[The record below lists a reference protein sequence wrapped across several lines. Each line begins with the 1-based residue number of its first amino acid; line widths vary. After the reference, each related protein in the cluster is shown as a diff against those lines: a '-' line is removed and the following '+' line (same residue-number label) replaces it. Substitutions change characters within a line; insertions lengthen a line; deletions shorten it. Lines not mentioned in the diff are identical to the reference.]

1 MLPLR
6 QPRCCDLTST
16 PKYGSWGGAAHA
28 ELYRFALRAP
38 SCHYIHHNKALWAPP
53 ANSMHLQSLELFG
66 FKSFAD
72 KTIFNFHEGVTAI
85 VGPNGCGKSNVCDAV
100 RWVLGEQSAK
110 SLRGGEMADVIFNG
124 AESRKP
130 LGFAEVSLNFTE
142 CSEELGVD
150 WHEVRVTRRIYRDG
164 NSEYFLNKTGCR
176 LKDIHSLFADT
187 GVGRAA
193 YSIMEQGKIDLI
205 LSSRPEDRRSVFE
218 EAAGITKYKT
228 QKKEALRKLEAT
240 EANLLRIGD
249 IIKEV
254 KRQIGSLQRQ
264 AGKARRY
271 QALHADLQ
279 VLDTHFSHRKL
290 QSLEQELKECTAEI
304 ARVSDTEQATRNEIN
319 EGEAKVAAAR
329 RELDAADEKITHARA
344 KVQQLENEIA
354 SHRHRIEFNEKHGAE
369 LRQWIERS
377 QREIESAETKLREQ
391 NAEIESANV
400 LVEETTRLLERKNQ
414 ELEHLT
420 EDASKRREVF
430 RACDQKLRDVQMSLS
445 RDELRLSAI
454 AEDLRELRER
464 RDATNRDADTRRARI
479 ASAGAGHKQLHV
491 KMTEA
496 RAATEAERQTVEQ
509 LFASVRSQE
518 ETLRQNQRAL
528 AEVEKK
534 LSAIDRTI
542 AEKESRHEVLCQL
555 NEEGE
560 GLAQGSQAL
569 LKSKE
574 FEFAGAL
581 AAQLDVSHE
590 FVPAI
595 EAALGRNLHA
605 LILRDRARAAE
616 IISHLNQQQ
625 LGQAALVLERIAH
638 RDRPASND
646 LPQSAI
652 GWAAD
657 KVRTPAPLEALVK
670 GLLHNVA
677 LFENLEEALNAV
689 VKNPELAAATLRGEY
704 ISHEGILFG
713 GNGRVRT
720 DSLLE
725 RKARIDAIAIE
736 LGQLK
741 REQAMVEQQR
751 VALESQIAT
760 ATRALETAVAL
771 HQEAQLAQTA
781 SASKISQLE
790 REQHSAERELESL
803 EFERSTLERQIAA
816 ADAQIQQLEVQG
828 AELEEKI
835 ARDRKEAALLQTQ
848 RDEALREEEEANV
861 RLAELRIAAATHE
874 QKHQNL
880 LAQRAPML
888 ARQTEL
894 SDVMAT
900 RRADIENYEARL
912 VTQAAEDDSAR
923 NAIEQ
928 QRQECTRR
936 EAEIWK
942 LVAERTSQLETINS
956 DESGLRAVRDRLSE
970 LQEKRG
976 THSVRQTQLQLQIEH
991 LAEHMMER
999 YRIDLRQFEPDTQA
1013 HKKVLHAQL
1022 KRAKEKMEGGA
1033 PATPPGIEAIAG
1045 SPELAPPEIE
1055 KLMAELARQLE
1066 NMGPVN
1072 LEAVQEYDEL
1082 EERYRFLETQNTDLT
1097 NSRRELLDVIA
1108 RINSTTQEL
1117 FAETFAQVR
1126 VNFREMFAELFG
1138 GGRADLQL
1146 MDENDALNCGIEIIA
1161 KPPGKQLQSISL
1173 LSGGERT
1180 MTAVALLF
1188 AIYMVRP
1195 SPFCVLDE
1203 MDAPLD
1209 ESNINRFIKV
1219 LERFVSQSQFI
1230 IITHNKRTIAKA
1242 DILYGVTMEERGV
1255 SKLVGMKMT
1264 PPRKAEAN
1272 GASVLTEDATQQ
1284 DFSMAEESPRV
1295 SSLAAR

>member
-1 MLPLR
+1 
-6 QPRCCDLTST
+6 
-16 PKYGSWGGAAHA
+16 
-28 ELYRFALRAP
+28 
-38 SCHYIHHNKALWAPP
+38 
-53 ANSMHLQSLELFG
+53 MHLQSLELFG

-150 WHEVRVTRRIYRDG
+150 WHAVRVTRRIYRDG

-228 QKKEALRKLEAT
+228 QKKEALRKMEAT

-279 VLDTHFSHRKL
+279 TLETHFSHRKL
-290 QSLEQELKECTAEI
+290 QSLEQELNGCTTEI
-304 ARVSDTEQATRNEIN
+304 ARVS
-319 EGEAKVAAAR
+319 R
-329 RELDAADEKITHARA
+329 RELDAADEKITDARA

-354 SHRHRIEFNEKHGAE
+354 SHRHRIEFNEKHAVE
-369 LRQWIERS
+369 LRQWIDRS
-377 QREIESAETKLREQ
+377 QREIESAEMKLREQ
-391 NAEIESANV
+391 NTEIESANA
-400 LVEETTRLLERKNQ
+400 LVEETARSLERKNQ

-420 EDASKRREVF
+420 EDASRRREVF

-445 RDELRLSAI
+445 RDELRLAAI

-464 RDATNRDADTRRARI
+464 RDATSRDAETRSARI
-479 ASAGAGHKQLHV
+479 AAAGAGHQTLQAKV
-491 KMTEA
+491 TEA
-496 RAATEAERQTVEQ
+496 RTATDAERQTVEQ
-509 LFASVRSQE
+509 LFARVRSQE
-518 ETLRQNQRAL
+518 ETLRRNQNAL
-528 AEVEKK
+528 TEVEKK
-534 LSAIDRTI
+534 LAAIDRTI
-542 AEKESRHEVLCQL
+542 AEQESRHEVLRQL

-569 LKSKE
+569 LKSKD

-581 AAQLDVSHE
+581 AAQLVVSHE

-605 LILRDRARAAE
+605 LILRDGARAAE
-616 IISHLNQQQ
+616 IISYLNQQQ

-638 RDRPASND
+638 RDRPASKD
-646 LPQSAI
+646 LPQSAV

-657 KVRTPAPLEALVK
+657 KVRTPVPLEALVK
-670 GLLHNVA
+670 SLLDNVA
-677 LFENLEEALNAV
+677 LFENLEAALNAV
-689 VKNPELAAATLRGEY
+689 AKNPDLAAATLRGEY
-704 ISHEGILFG
+704 ISQEGILFG
-713 GNGRVRT
+713 GSGKVRT

-725 RKARIDAIAIE
+725 RKTRIDAIAIE

-741 REQAMVEQQR
+741 HEQAMVEQQR

-760 ATRALETAVAL
+760 DIKALEKVVAL

-781 SASKISQLE
+781 SAAKISELE

-803 EFERSTLERQIAA
+803 EFECSTLQRQIAA
-816 ADAQIQQLEVQG
+816 ADTQIHQLEEQS
-828 AELEEKI
+828 AQLEEKT
-835 ARDRKEAALLQTQ
+835 ARDQKEASLLQRQ

-894 SDVMAT
+894 SELMAT

-912 VTQAAEDDSAR
+912 VTQAAEDDAAR

-942 LVAERTSQLETINS
+942 LVAERASQLETINS
-956 DESGLRAVRDRLSE
+956 DESELRAMRDRLSE

-991 LAEHMMER
+991 LAEHVMER
-999 YRIDLRQFEPDTQA
+999 YRVDLRQFEPDMQG
-1013 HKKVLHAQL
+1013 HEKVLHAQL
-1022 KRAKEKMEGGA
+1022 KRAKEKIESVAEVAGRGDVLRDEKEPR
-1033 PATPPGIEAIAG
+1033 PAIVATE
-1045 SPELAPPEIE
+1045 EDQQ
-1055 KLMAELARQLE
+1055 KLVADLARQLE

-1082 EERYRFLETQNTDLT
+1082 EERYRFLETQNIDLT

-1108 RINSTTQEL
+1108 RINSTTKEL
-1117 FAETFAQVR
+1117 FAETFGQVR

-1146 MDENDALNCGIEIIA
+1146 MDESDALNCGIEIIA

-1272 GASVLTEDATQQ
+1272 GASATVEEATQRH
-1284 DFSMAEESPRV
+1284 FSIAEEPHRV